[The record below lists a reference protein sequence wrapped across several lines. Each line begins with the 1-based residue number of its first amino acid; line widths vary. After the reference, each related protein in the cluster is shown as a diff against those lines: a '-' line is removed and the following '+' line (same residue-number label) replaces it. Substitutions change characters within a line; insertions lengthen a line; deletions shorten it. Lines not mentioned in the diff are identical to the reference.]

1 MFGVLDTWLID
12 RWWHISMVY
21 WHFDWW
27 SFSIDYIIGTKTDG
41 GALFPAP
48 CSIDTDTEKN
58 KEIINKKQQ
67 PQPEGDID

>member
-1 MFGVLDTWLID
+1 M
-12 RWWHISMVY
+12 
-21 WHFDWW
+21 
-27 SFSIDYIIGTKTDG
+27 GTKTDG